1 MEGQL
6 WNPARSPEHK
16 APCLASPAKRG
27 LQGEFRAAATSV
39 GGEAAWLFFAV
50 WHRKKRSFGPPGFL
64 TAPTDR
70 VQTTGS
76 PAAKSG
82 WKFFPPEVVE
92 NVGNVGCVLGTPSLE
107 FLGVLARVVVRSPG
121 EEGSQPTR
129 PEAGPQG
136 WCLWFAHISLY
147 YRDA

>member
-1 MEGQL
+1 M
-6 WNPARSPEHK
+6 
-16 APCLASPAKRG
+16 
-27 LQGEFRAAATSV
+27 
-39 GGEAAWLFFAV
+39 
-50 WHRKKRSFGPPGFL
+50 SFGWPGLL

-107 FLGVLARVVVRSPG
+107 FLGTLARVVIRSPG
-121 EEGSQPTR
+121 KPALN
-129 PEAGPQG
+129 PAGLRQDPQDLHASPCG
-136 WCLWFAHISLY
+136 LLTSLY
-147 YRDA
+147 TARMLDSLRP